1 MRLRSAPALA
11 TWFLKLL
18 CPSPEHESII
28 GDLVEQYQQGRGRLW
43 YWRQVIVIVFLGL
56 YRRATRPPLI
66 QARRIPVGHAFAV
79 VLVIAALVIVL
90 SSDIWPIFLAAILGG
105 VIIGV
110 LKFERG
116 GGRTAPTQPNGPR
129 LARIDS
135 SNIPIRGGIGAAILI
150 AILLVGLLIELPEL
164 RLVAALGF
172 IAGLIFAGAFRLW
185 GRLHPR
191 DIDKEWLSIRPK

>member
-1 MRLRSAPALA
+1 
-11 TWFLKLL
+11 
-18 CPSPEHESII
+18 
-28 GDLVEQYQQGRGRLW
+28 VEQYQQGRGRLW

-56 YRRATRPPLI
+56 YRQATRPPLI
-66 QARRIPVGHAFAV
+66 PARRIRVGHAFAV

-105 VIIGV
+105 VIIGI

-116 GGRTAPTQPNGPR
+116 AGQTVPTQPNGPR

-150 AILLVGLLIELPEL
+150 VILLAGVLIELPEL
-164 RLVAALGF
+164 RLVAASGF
-172 IAGLIFAGAFRLW
+172 TLGLIFAVGLRLW

-191 DIDKEWLSIRPK
+191 DIDKEWPSIRPR